1 MLNSNSKD
9 KCLIQ
14 NTRLDFG
21 TDKRYKDIHD
31 NNTVYCKQTN
41 ENYCRVDLDRPAQK
55 FLKLVQIQ
63 EQNYSYS
70 QLNRQ
75 TE

>member
-1 MLNSNSKD
+1 MHSSKD

>member
-1 MLNSNSKD
+1 MLNSKD

>member
-1 MLNSNSKD
+1 MLNSKD

-70 QLNRQ
+70 QLDRQ

>member
-1 MLNSNSKD
+1 MLNSKD

-55 FLKLVQIQ
+55 F
-63 EQNYSYS
+63 
-70 QLNRQ
+70 
-75 TE
+75 